1 MTFTAGMSQTL
12 EDTVM
17 STPNQIPFEL
27 YKANLQFALRANKL
41 LKECGQRW
49 LDTFDHAVGESITE
63 SQQEIDKLTVGDDW
77 QSLAAVP
84 GETFLR
90 LMQQGVGDAQSIAQ
104 AAVTNQTKFLTGL
117 QDAFLIWQRETG
129 RAMGNIEGGKSLTA
143 SMEDFFKMFANAAS
157 AGEAHERH

>member
-1 MTFTAGMSQTL
+1 
-12 EDTVM
+12 M
-17 STPNQIPFEL
+17 STQTNIPYEL

-49 LDTFDHAVGESITE
+49 LDTFDHAVGESISE
-63 SQQEIDKLTVGDDW
+63 SQQEIDKLSLGDDW

-90 LMQQGVGDAQSIAQ
+90 LMQQGVGDAQLVAQ
-104 AAVTNQTKFLTGL
+104 AAVTNQAKFLTGL
-117 QDAFLIWQRETG
+117 QDAFLIWQREST
-129 RAMGNIEGGKSLTA
+129 RALGNAEGAKSFNT
-143 SMEDFFKMFANAAS
+143 SMEDFIKMFSKATG